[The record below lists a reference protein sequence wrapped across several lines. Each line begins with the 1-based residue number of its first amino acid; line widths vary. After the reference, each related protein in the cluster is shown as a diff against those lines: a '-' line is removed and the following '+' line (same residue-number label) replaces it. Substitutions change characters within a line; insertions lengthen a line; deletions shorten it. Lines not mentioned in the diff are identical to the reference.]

1 MVKMTPW
8 VERSFSVGQLPIGAF
23 PSVLERFRGTPVRAR
38 ALIEGLSPELVKRR
52 DGNAWSMQ
60 EHIGHLLDL
69 EELGEQRLRDFLSG
83 ATTLAAAD
91 MSNNKTHSANH
102 NNMDANE
109 VLTRFAAA
117 REDLTIKL
125 DALDEAGVARSA
137 LHPRL
142 NQPMRVIDWV
152 YFMSEHDDH
161 HLAKMREL
169 RHLGLRS
176 SS

>member
-1 MVKMTPW
+1 MVTITPW
-8 VERSFSVGQLPIGAF
+8 VERAFPMGQQPVGAF
-23 PSVLERFRGTPVRAR
+23 PAVLERFRGTPAR
-38 ALIEGLSPELVKRR
+38 ISALIYGVAPELLKRR
-52 DGNAWSMQ
+52 ADDAWSMQ

-69 EELGEQRLRDFLSG
+69 EELGETRLHDFLSG
-83 ATTLAAAD
+83 AATLGAAD
-91 MSNNKTHSANH
+91 MTNRKTHSADH
-102 NNMDANE
+102 NSVDANV
-109 VLTRFAAA
+109 VLARFAAA

-125 DALDEAGVARSA
+125 DALDEAGVARTA

-169 RHLGLRS
+169 RHLWSAL
-176 SS
+176 